1 MAQIKLGFV
10 GLGMM
15 GLPMVRNLLRGGF
28 AVAGFDLHATA
39 ATALQGEAGYR
50 VASSP
55 DDAAKDADVLILML
69 PSSKVVDDLLWTQG
83 LAQRLK
89 PGQVVLD
96 MSSSDP
102 VCSRENS
109 QKLQPLGIHF
119 VDAPVSGGVKR
130 AIDGSLSIMMG
141 GEAAQIEAVRPIL
154 QAIGKTL
161 VHVGAA
167 GAGHAVKA
175 LNNYVSASG
184 LLAVC
189 EALVA
194 AEKFGIDPHLVNQ
207 VFNASTGK
215 NNTTEVK
222 VENFMLSEKFSS
234 GFALALM
241 RKDLQTAQTFI
252 DRMGT
257 PDDFAQTCLKTWM
270 AAEAGLG
277 QGADHTAM
285 YRHIRGR

>member
-1 MAQIKLGFV
+1 VAQIKLGFL

-15 GLPMVRNLLRGGF
+15 GLPMTRNLLRGGF
-28 AVAGFDLHATA
+28 AVAGFDLQATA
-39 ATALQGEAGYR
+39 ATVLQGEAGYR
-50 VASSP
+50 VASAP

-89 PGQVVLD
+89 PGQVMLD

-102 VCSRENS
+102 ICSRENS
-109 QKLQPLGIHF
+109 QKLQALGIHF

-141 GEAAQIEAVRPIL
+141 GEIAQIEAVRPIL
-154 QAIGKTL
+154 LAMGKTL

-222 VENFMLSEKFSS
+222 VENFMLSEKFNS

-270 AAEAGLG
+270 AAEAGQG
-277 QGADHTAM
+277 QGSDHTAM

>member
-1 MAQIKLGFV
+1 MAQIKLGFL

-15 GLPMVRNLLRGGF
+15 GLPMTRNLLRGGF
-28 AVAGFDLHATA
+28 AVAGFDLQATA
-39 ATALQGEAGYR
+39 ATVLQGEAGYR
-50 VASSP
+50 VASAP

-89 PGQVVLD
+89 PGQVMLD

-102 VCSRENS
+102 ICSRENS
-109 QKLQPLGIHF
+109 QKLQALGIHF

-141 GEAAQIEAVRPIL
+141 GEVAQIEAVRPIL
-154 QAIGKTL
+154 LAMGKTL

-222 VENFMLSEKFSS
+222 VENFMLSEKFNS

-270 AAEAGLG
+270 AAEAGQG
-277 QGADHTAM
+277 QGSDHTAM

>member
-1 MAQIKLGFV
+1 MAQIKLGFL

-15 GLPMVRNLLRGGF
+15 GLPMTRNLLRGGF
-28 AVAGFDLHATA
+28 AVAGFDLQATA
-39 ATALQGEAGYR
+39 ATVLQGEAGYR
-50 VASSP
+50 VASAP

-89 PGQVVLD
+89 PGQVMLD

-102 VCSRENS
+102 ICSRENS
-109 QKLQPLGIHF
+109 QKLQALGIHF

-141 GEAAQIEAVRPIL
+141 GEIAQIEAVRPIL
-154 QAIGKTL
+154 LAMGKTL

-222 VENFMLSEKFSS
+222 VENFMLSEKFNS

-270 AAEAGLG
+270 AAEAGQG
-277 QGADHTAM
+277 QGSDHTAM